1 MKSMKKS
8 IYYLRAILLL
18 MVAVL
23 VQNSYAQIN
32 VASKIPI
39 DTSVKIGKLPNGL
52 TYYIKKNVKPEK
64 KVELRLVVNAG
75 SILEEE
81 NQLGLAHFMEHMNF
95 NGSKHFPKNDLVN
108 YLQTIGV
115 KFGADLNA
123 YTSFDE
129 TVYILPIPA
138 EKQEIIEKGFT
149 VLEDWAGGALL
160 TDEEIN
166 KERGVVLE
174 ELRSG
179 KGSQERMRNQYFPKL
194 LNGSKYANRIP
205 IGKEELLKSFK
216 PDVLRKFYHDWYRP
230 DLMAVIVVGDID
242 PKEAEAKI
250 KAHFSALKNP
260 TPAKPRP
267 AIIPIAARQ
276 KEEAFSVSDKEGE
289 QTQIEIINYIKPSKD
304 QILWGDYKF
313 NLVRDLFGE
322 MFNQRLEEL
331 TQKANPPFLFA
342 YTGFGEFIRGYESF
356 SSTAI
361 AGKGDIKQSIE
372 ALVTE
377 TERVKKFGFTA
388 AELERAKVST
398 LNNYERSL
406 KEKGKTNSSQV
417 LGEYLRNFLS
427 KEPIPGIDA
436 EYAFVK
442 QILPEIKLD
451 DVNKL
456 TKDLD
461 AGQKKFVLVT
471 GPEKR
476 DVPVPSNESLLAL
489 VDNTSKLDVKAYE
502 EKKVASSLIDKIPS
516 AGKIISETK
525 DEDLGTV
532 KLVLSNGVSVV
543 LKSTNFKN
551 DEIVLNSYRFGGSS
565 LYPADDKF
573 SAAFSAPIVT
583 EMGVKDLTP
592 VDLQKYL
599 SGKTVRVSPMIAET
613 SEGFSGTSSVKDFET
628 MLQLIYLYATQP
640 RKDDALFT
648 SFISKQ
654 KTFMSG
660 IFENPNFAFQDTLN
674 KVLSQNH
681 PRALG
686 FPHAEDFDKVNE
698 NKAFDIFKE
707 RLGNADGLNFYI
719 IGSLDIE
726 KLKPLIAAYL
736 GSLPSQPAVHEF
748 KDLGVRS
755 PKGVVK
761 FNFKKGKEQKSLAVL
776 NFAGET
782 NYDADENTKLQAAIE
797 VLQIK
802 VIEKLREEMGGVYGA
817 SVRGGLTK
825 NPYGKYNIS
834 FNIPCGPENVN
845 KLIAATLELIENLK
859 KDGPSEVDLAKVKE
873 TWKKKYQE
881 DIKTNNYWVSSLMAA
896 ETNKVDAKRILNFE
910 KRVDAI
916 TIDDVKKAAQ
926 KYFDLN
932 NYVTGVLL
940 PE

>member
-1 MKSMKKS
+1 MQ
-8 IYYLRAILLL
+8 ALL
-18 MVAVL
+18 MLVLAVF
-23 VQNSYAQIN
+23 VQNSFAQIN
-32 VASKIPI
+32 LAGKIPV
-39 DTSVKIGKLPNGL
+39 DSSVKVGKLSNGL

-75 SILEEE
+75 SILEDE

-138 EKQEIIEKGFT
+138 EKPEIIEKGFT

-160 TDEEIN
+160 SDEEIN

-194 LNGSKYANRIP
+194 FNGSKYADRIP
-205 IGKEELLKSFK
+205 IGKEELLKSFE

-250 KAHFSALKNP
+250 KAHFGALKNP
-260 TPAKPRP
+260 NLTKPRP

-304 QILWGDYKF
+304 QVLWADYKS

-342 YTGFGEFIRGYESF
+342 YTGFESFIRGYESF
-356 SSTAI
+356 STTAI

-372 ALVTE
+372 SLVLE

-388 AELERAKVST
+388 AELERVKIST
-398 LNNYERSL
+398 LNNYDQSL

-417 LGEYLRNFLS
+417 LNEYLRNFLS

-442 QILPEIKLD
+442 QVLPEIKLE
-451 DVNKL
+451 DVNAL
-456 TKDLD
+456 TKNLD

-476 DVPVPSNESLLAL
+476 DLAVPSNADLLAL
-489 VDNTSKLDVKAYE
+489 VDNTSKLDIKAYE
-502 EKKVASSLIDKIPS
+502 EKKVAATLIDKTPS
-516 AGKIISETK
+516 SGKIISETK
-525 DEDLGTV
+525 DADLETV
-532 KLVLSNGVSVV
+532 KLTLSNGVTVT

-551 DEIVLNSYRFGGSS
+551 DEIILNSYRFGGSS
-565 LYPADDKF
+565 LYAVDDKY

-583 EMGVKDLTP
+583 EMGIKDLTP

-599 SGKTVRVSPMIAET
+599 SGKTVRVSPIIAET
-613 SEGFSGTSSVKDFET
+613 YEGFSGSSSVKDFET
-628 MLQLIYLYATQP
+628 MLQLIYLYSIQP
-640 RKDDALFT
+640 RKDDELFS
-648 SFISKQ
+648 SFVSKQ

-660 IFENPNFAFQDTLN
+660 IFQNPNFAFQDTLN

-686 FPHAEDFDKVNE
+686 FPHAEDFDKINE
-698 NKAFDIFKE
+698 NRAFDIFKE
-707 RLGNADGLNFYI
+707 RFSNADGLNFYI
-719 IGSLDIE
+719 IGTLDIE
-726 KLKPLIAAYL
+726 KVKPLIEAYL
-736 GSLPSQPAVHEF
+736 GSLPSHPAAHEF

-755 PKGVVK
+755 PKGTVK
-761 FNFKKGKEQKSLAVL
+761 FNFKKGKEQKSLVVL
-776 NFAGET
+776 NFAGEA
-782 NYDADENTKLQAAIE
+782 NYDADENTKLQAAVE

-817 SVRGGLTK
+817 SVRGGITK
-825 NPYGKYNIS
+825 NPSGKYSIS
-834 FNIPCGPENVN
+834 FNIPCGPENVD
-845 KLIAATLELIENLK
+845 KLIAATLELIANLK
-859 KDGPSEVDLAKVKE
+859 KDGPSDVDLAKVKE

-881 DIKTNNYWVSSLMAA
+881 DIKTNNYWVSSLMSA
-896 ETNKVDAKRILNFE
+896 ETNKVDSKRILNFE
-910 KRVDAI
+910 KRVDAL
-916 TIDDVKKAAQ
+916 TIEDVKKAAV

-932 NYVTGVLL
+932 NYVTGILL